1 MIEQHIPVMLLLNN
15 STKSRKSRPGN
26 FAEPPFLIRFS
37 LETVLH
43 CQIGNTLSALYTEKN
58 HGEWLAPA
66 TLFLFGFRP
75 GASKNRGRAF
85 IPLRPCVRIC
95 GQKFPLFF
103 PLNVQFP
110 LEKDRT
116 IQYCQKT
123 NLLENSTVR
132 ESLGLDGLLFWQ
144 FKSCIVH
151 QINRCS
157 RERTAV
163 FVAFPFTFFI
173 TLFFQIIFDQT
184 TATDRQKAALRKH
197 FFQRAPFCSQH
208 TFFLARRGSVF
219 SSSKECSPSTSG
231 SLLNSR
237 DSLNPAV
244 RPSGGFFPRQILG
257 VHQVYEPALQ
267 QLVQTVLRLLPG
279 TLNALFHFTEVH
291 LPAETLMRG
300 II

>member
-151 QINRCS
+151 QNNRCFHS
-157 RERTAV
+157 KTAV
-163 FVAFPFTFFI
+163 FCFSFCPHSPVGMQMMVAPWPSFDHRRNAGIYRP
-173 TLFFQIIFDQT
+173 QI
-184 TATDRQKAALRKH
+184 
-197 FFQRAPFCSQH
+197 
-208 TFFLARRGSVF
+208 
-219 SSSKECSPSTSG
+219 
-231 SLLNSR
+231 
-237 DSLNPAV
+237 
-244 RPSGGFFPRQILG
+244 
-257 VHQVYEPALQ
+257 
-267 QLVQTVLRLLPG
+267 
-279 TLNALFHFTEVH
+279 
-291 LPAETLMRG
+291 
-300 II
+300 